1 MKRVLSLALLACA
14 VSCGPMRHVVNVEMR
29 HPSMVGVDLAG
40 KNVSVVYL
48 ENGDKTAT
56 DFNAYMADGFAYTL
70 EQDYG
75 TGEGSVGIYR
85 MQKNPA
91 GDYSSKD
98 SLFNILM
105 DTGSDVVFLFDT
117 VKFGNMS
124 VGAPSKVAY
133 STVVDSSYITS
144 GSIPY
149 TLRLYCFDAM
159 NKEDKVQAYG
169 GTAIAGPAVYS
180 NGKMDSETTRTK
192 AFEALGA
199 EGWDAGVK
207 VAGSF
212 VSQWKH
218 EQYSLVYYESEQ
230 WYDALDKAEEYDWKG
245 AMDIWLGL
253 LGSNDLMKHSCAA
266 YDIAVACYM
275 LGDYHLASEWLD
287 LSDTSNKLPLSD
299 GLRKRINDRI
309 K

>member
-1 MKRVLSLALLACA
+1 MFVCA
-14 VSCGPMRHVVNVEMR
+14 VSCGPMRHVVNIEMR
-29 HPSMVGVDLAG
+29 HPSKAGIELAG
-40 KNVSVVYL
+40 KTISVVYL
-48 ENGDKTAT
+48 ENENRTAT

-75 TGEGSVGIYR
+75 TGEGSIGIYK
-85 MQKNPA
+85 MQRSPE
-91 GDYSSKD
+91 GDYASRD

-105 DTGSDVVFLFDT
+105 DTGSDVVFLLDT

-124 VGAPSKVAY
+124 VGSPSKVSY
-133 STVVDSSYITS
+133 STIPDSSYITS

-149 TLRLYCFDAM
+149 TVKMYSFDAM
-159 NKEDKVQAYG
+159 NKDEKVQAYG
-169 GTAIAGPAVYS
+169 GTAIASPSVYS
-180 NGKMDSETTRTK
+180 SGKDDATIAVSK
-192 AFEALGA
+192 AFKALPA
-199 EGWDAGVK
+199 EGWDAGIK
-207 VAGSF
+207 VADSF
-212 VSQWKH
+212 KSQWKH

-230 WYDALDKAEEYDWKG
+230 WYDALDKAEQYDWKG

-253 LGSNDLMKHSCAA
+253 IGSNDLMKHSCAA

-287 LSDTSNKLPLSD
+287 LSDASNKLPLSD
-299 GLRKRINDRI
+299 GLRKRINERI